1 MTLFRPGP
9 EKDGPMTHT
18 HDSCRRRRAGA
29 LARDERG
36 AVTIWMVFWTIGFL
50 LLGGVAVDAANAWRV
65 RAALQ
70 AAADAT
76 AHAAALTLRTEGERA
91 ARDRA
96 HAYAREVL
104 PADAY
109 GDVLKSADIDFG
121 IWDADSRTLVDAKN
135 PDTVRVTLRRSGSNG
150 NAEPTYL
157 LRLAGLMDWDVS
169 ATSAAK
175 SVSPPGAEDPGG
187 DENACWRN
195 GLVARGVVDVQ
206 SNNIMR
212 NLCVHGEQGVSV
224 NNDNDWTENVTVSM
238 PDLALLDTPSND
250 IDQKNPGLKDAL
262 LEAENDPY
270 IVDHVDEMIYSIIEQ
285 NSERVVRIDNA
296 IFEIDDTSPGWV
308 YWVYCVGDGGT
319 LTIPQDSV
327 LRDVAILTNCAI
339 RFKKSVTLVNT
350 LLGTTGDRIEEGQE
364 AAEAVDSS
372 TTVVVEDETTTTYG
386 SNELRLGLADGCDA
400 GGGARLLIDGD
411 FRNPAK
417 LRINGSQ
424 IIASGDVEVAAQG
437 ESIDGISVLAGGNID
452 LSSNNEFG
460 GCLDTDFDVPPRL
473 GGGAVA
479 MVE

>member
-1 MTLFRPGP
+1 MTQTNDTCP
-9 EKDGPMTHT
+9 
-18 HDSCRRRRAGA
+18 SRRRRA

-50 LLGGVAVDAANAWRV
+50 LLGGVALDAANAWRV

-96 HAYAREVL
+96 QAYAREIL

-109 GDVLKSADIDFG
+109 GDVLKSADIEFG
-121 IWDADSRTLVDAKN
+121 IWDAESRALVDAKN
-135 PDTVRVTLRRSGSNG
+135 PDTVRVTLRRSDTND

-169 ATSAAK
+169 ASSAAK
-175 SVSPPGAEDPGG
+175 GVSAPGGGDLGG

-206 SNNIMR
+206 SNNVLR

-224 NNDNDWTENVTVSM
+224 NNGNDWTENVTVSM
-238 PDLALLDTPSND
+238 PDLALLDTPSSD
-250 IDQKNPGLKDAL
+250 IDYQNPGLSDSL

-270 IVDHVDEMIYSIIEQ
+270 IVDHVDEMIYSIIDQ
-285 NSERVVRIDNA
+285 NAERVIRIDNA
-296 IFEIDDTSPGWV
+296 LFEPDDATPGWI
-308 YWVYCVGDGGT
+308 YWVYCVGNGGT
-319 LTIPQDSV
+319 MTVPKDSV
-327 LRDVAILTNCAI
+327 LRDVTILTNCAI

-417 LRINGSQ
+417 LRVNGSQ

-437 ESIDGISVLAGGNID
+437 ESIDGVSVLAGGNID
-452 LSSNNEFG
+452 LSSNNTFG
-460 GCLDTDFDVPPRL
+460 ACLDTDFDVPPRV